1 MYMCVA
7 TLSATTTT
15 IYWYIPHCL
24 NSLNI
29 SVVWVGQKFCQRNLS
44 SISLEAL
51 AVQPAYHESRVIP
64 TNRHD
69 RTLVLNLNSI
79 VAKKCHSSPI
89 LSWTSVL
96 SLAMQMYLSL
106 VLAMERLSKAALAK
120 SRETKEKVITERHIK
135 LIFKVSFTCSTG
147 GIIL

>member
-1 MYMCVA
+1 MH
-7 TLSATTTT
+7 TT
-15 IYWYIPHCL
+15 
-24 NSLNI
+24 
-29 SVVWVGQKFCQRNLS
+29 
-44 SISLEAL
+44 
-51 AVQPAYHESRVIP
+51 RVELFPP
-64 TNRHD
+64 TGITE
-69 RTLVLNLNSI
+69 TLVLNLNSI

-147 GIIL
+147 GVILL